1 MSDLTIR
8 NAVIEIR
15 NGKRKP
21 LYILNGSDYYL
32 QSLFIDELFNFFKN
46 KVEIE
51 KCFFSSDSY
60 NISSLILDL
69 KMDSLFNT
77 HKLYVLNNPSRII
90 GKEKDDLINYCK
102 NPNSNHTLIFL
113 FDRMENKSVSFK
125 SISKFF
131 TTVNTSTP
139 FPNKINSW
147 LDYILKKNKLSA
159 SFEAKN
165 LLIDLYGDS
174 LSHLSLQIEKI
185 KINNNSNNEISK
197 EFIIQLSGWKKNYFP
212 WHLLDSIG
220 NKNLEKSVI
229 ICNSL
234 IDQGVEPTF
243 ILNQL
248 IVFFIEIYFSYSN
261 IYDNSK
267 VGWLN
272 KIIQNNIPKY
282 LKNYNKNQIESFLK
296 LLLNYDEM
304 MKTSSA
310 NKKHLIV
317 KLLFK
322 IQINN
327 EK

>member
-185 KINNNSNNEISK
+185 KINNSSNNEISK

-220 NKNLEKSVI
+220 NKNFEKSVI
-229 ICNSL
+229 ICRTL

-304 MKTSSA
+304 MKTSSV
-310 NKKHLIV
+310 NKKHLII

-322 IQINN
+322 IKINN

>member
-15 NGKRKP
+15 NGEKKP

-32 QSLFIDELFNFFKN
+32 QSLFIDELTNFLQN

-60 NISSLILDL
+60 NLSSLILDL
-69 KMDSLFNT
+69 KMNSLFNT

-113 FDRMENKSVSFK
+113 FDRMENKSISFK

-185 KINNNSNNEISK
+185 KINNSSNNEISK

-229 ICNSL
+229 ICKSL

-304 MKTSSA
+304 MKTSSV
-310 NKKHLIV
+310 NKKHLII

-322 IQINN
+322 IKINN